1 MIEKKKC
8 TYGLFYCLYEL
19 IKYVPNLIWSMY
31 SFLYIIVEYMC
42 VHVCTRLC
50 GYACKRE
57 ARYLYVIFCFKSN

>member
-42 VHVCTRLC
+42 VHVCVDMRVKEKPDIYIYMPDSYFL
-50 GYACKRE
+50 
-57 ARYLYVIFCFKSN
+57 F